1 MANFENTP
9 RSSYSNRLPNARLL
23 AETEEVRTVAV
34 TESKRVGYSL
44 LNKHLLGE
52 ERPVVAV
59 GGFMSDLTVPGRVWE
74 GLHLASLARPILM
87 LDLPGHGFSSP
98 HTFRQTYDLCVRRSL
113 ESQAEPMTEAVQRLL
128 ESGEP
133 IDYFGISH
141 GGLVALKMTEQDPQD
156 RVETVFGI
164 DLPAVKRR
172 WTLEMQFG
180 YLVVDNLL
188 GRRKYLQAPALGTQ
202 ISDFEA
208 FSRSYFARSEN
219 ARPEKFIKNNPLL
232 FLSNLFAS
240 VDARPIALEAW
251 GRIMADKTAAVHVV
265 TAEQSSVSDHGAIES
280 FINSL
285 NADAR
290 ARSQQTVV
298 PGENHNIGL
307 AYLMPRSLEWA
318 RKAYEFGQKRIC

>member
-1 MANFENTP
+1 MEVINFENTP
-9 RSSYSNRLPNARLL
+9 RSTYFDQPPSERLL
-23 AETEEVRTVAV
+23 AEAEEIRTAAV
-34 TESKRVGYSL
+34 TESNKVGYSL

-59 GGFMSDLTVPGRVWE
+59 GGFMSDLTTPVRVWE
-74 GLHLASLARPILM
+74 GLHLASLNRPILM

-113 ESQAEPMTEAVQRLL
+113 ESQAEPMTEAVQGLL
-128 ESGEP
+128 EPGDP

-180 YLVVDNLL
+180 YLLVDNLL
-188 GRRKYLQAPALGTQ
+188 GRRKYLRTPALGTQ

-208 FSRSYFARSEN
+208 FSRSYSARSEN
-219 ARPEKFIKNNPLL
+219 SRAEGFIKNDPLL

-251 GRIMADKTAAVHVV
+251 GRIMADKTTAVHVV
-265 TAEQSSVSDHGAIES
+265 TAERSSVSDHEAIES

-285 NADAR
+285 DADAR
-290 ARSQQTVV
+290 ARSRQTVV

-318 RKAYEFGQKRIC
+318 RKAYEC